1 MKRMISTL
9 KRPGLVALLAL
20 AGGLFLTSPPVSAV
34 KDPTTVY
41 IGINNVSYTCLISN
55 PASCSGEG
63 WVYDTVNKVLKLNNF
78 NGYEIYANGDLIINL
93 KGNNTI
99 TGQIGSHKSLISVVP
114 FNTAGLGKIW
124 ITTAPG
130 ENGKLTLNKTHR
142 SLDVLLAP
150 DEIRIAGRAEVTI
163 NHTYPGGGNCS
174 HDSTAVI
181 KSLYDQIIV
190 FGHASLTA
198 NAQSCYTG
206 EGLPESIFR
215 AKTFINFNTT
225 SNVTAN
231 MTSTD
236 GVVDKSRMIVLS
248 SFDTS
253 FSTKQLYFTNTGVYK
268 FNASQQVLAAS
279 GYGVIGGLTQ
289 NGQVIQTPAGATF
302 DNSGILVDASNND
315 IRATTNNLIV
325 SKTPVA
331 TYNLTINC
339 GVGGTCIPNHANPYN
354 DGETATITLTPN
366 AGKRV
371 KTVTGA
377 TKVND
382 TTYTVLMDGDKT
394 VSVEFEDIPALP
406 ATITVDKTTFKQ
418 NENLTI
424 TINNLDAGYE
434 GKIVE
439 FWLNSDPIK
448 LGEAT
453 VLHGSATVTA
463 LVPCSVKPGDHTI
476 TAKIDGIAIGTP
488 VSVKVLSAPV
498 CATPRTPNTGVGS
511 SYSMIALIAGIMA
524 TVSLSGLVLL
534 KLAKTKTN

>member
-34 KDPTTVY
+34 KDPTKVY
-41 IGINNVSYTCLISN
+41 IGINNISYTCLISN

-63 WVYDTVNKVLKLNNF
+63 WVYDTINKVLKLNNF
-78 NGYEIYANGDLIINL
+78 NGYEIYADGDLIINL

-99 TGQIGSHKSLISVVP
+99 TGRLGSHNSLISVVP
-114 FNTAGLGKIW
+114 FNTAGLGKIV

-130 ENGKLTLNKTHR
+130 ENGKLTLNKTDR

-150 DEIRIAGRAEVTI
+150 DEISIVGRAEVTI
-163 NHTYPGGGNCS
+163 NHTYPGGGDCS
-174 HDSTAVI
+174 HNSTAVI

-215 AKTFINFNTT
+215 AKTFIKFNTT
-225 SNVTAN
+225 GNVTAN

-289 NGQVIQTPAGATF
+289 NGQAIQTPAGATF
-302 DNSGILVDASNND
+302 DSNGILVDASNND

-339 GVGGTCIPNHANPYN
+339 GVGGTCTPNHANPYN
-354 DGETATITLTPN
+354 DGETATITLTPD

-434 GKIVE
+434 GKTVE

-488 VSVKVLSAPV
+488 VSVKVLSASV

-511 SYSMIALIAGIMA
+511 SYSTIALIAGIMA

>member
-1 MKRMISTL
+1 M
-9 KRPGLVALLAL
+9 
-20 AGGLFLTSPPVSAV
+20 
-34 KDPTTVY
+34 
-41 IGINNVSYTCLISN
+41 
-55 PASCSGEG
+55 
-63 WVYDTVNKVLKLNNF
+63 NNF
-78 NGYEIYANGDLIINL
+78 NGYEIYADGDLIINL

-99 TGQIGSHKSLISVVP
+99 TGRPGSHLSLISVVP

-130 ENGKLTLNKTHR
+130 ENGKLTLNKTDR

-163 NHTYPGGGNCS
+163 NHTYPGGGDCS

-181 KSLYDQIIV
+181 KSIYDQIIV

-225 SNVTAN
+225 GNVTAN

-339 GVGGTCIPNHANPYN
+339 GVGGTCTPNHANPYSN
-354 DGETATITLTPN
+354 GETATITLTPN

-424 TINNLDAGYE
+424 TINNLDAGYA
-434 GKIVE
+434 GKTVE

-448 LGEAT
+448 LGQAT
-453 VLHGSATVTA
+453 VLFGSGSVTVTA
-463 LVPCSVKPGDHTI
+463 LVPCNVQPGDHTI

-511 SYSMIALIAGIMA
+511 SYSTIALIAGIMA